1 MNKLTDKQQLF
12 VTKYLEFGLNA
23 TKAAKEAGYSDKTA
37 RSQGAR
43 LLTNVDIR
51 AAIDAELSKH
61 AMSAHE
67 VIYHITAIAR
77 GDMRDLVDQNG
88 NLDMERAEA
97 AMATGLIKRVKNK
110 VMATGETEINEG
122 EIEAYDRLKA
132 LELLARYH
140 QILTTKIQIDD
151 WRSQAIADIK
161 AGIVSYEAL
170 VSAFDSTLATELF
183 AAAGI
188 SVQISESA
196 SE

>member
-1 MNKLTDKQQLF
+1 MSAKLTPKQQLF
-12 VTKYLEFGLNA
+12 VNKYFEYGLNA
-23 TKAAKEAGYSDKTA
+23 TKAAIAAGYSERTA
-37 RSQGAR
+37 RAIGCEN
-43 LLTNVDIR
+43 LTKPDIR
-51 AAIDAELSKH
+51 AAIDAELAKH

-110 VMATGETEINEG
+110 VMATGDTEINEG

-132 LELLARYH
+132 LELLAKYH
-140 QILTTKIQIDD
+140 QILVNRVQVDD

-161 AGIVSYEAL
+161 AGVLS
-170 VSAFDSTLATELF
+170 FDMLQSMFDADLATQLFTLAGVPVE
-183 AAAGI
+183 
-188 SVQISESA
+188 
-196 SE
+196 